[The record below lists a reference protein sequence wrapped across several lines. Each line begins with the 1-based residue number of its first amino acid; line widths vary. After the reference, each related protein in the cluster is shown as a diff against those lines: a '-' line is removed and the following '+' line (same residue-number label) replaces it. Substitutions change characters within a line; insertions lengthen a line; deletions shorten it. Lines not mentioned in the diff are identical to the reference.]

1 VTVEQ
6 IADSTLRKLRLRFI
20 PLFFTCFVV
29 AWLDRVNVGFAALT
43 MSNEIGLSSAAFG
56 FGAGIFFLS
65 YVALEIPANAML
77 ERFGAR
83 YWFAAVMFALGIA
96 SGAMMFVHNETSF
109 YVVRLLIGA
118 AEAGLAPGIF
128 FYLSRWVPAA
138 SLGSMIGGFLLAMP
152 VASVIGSPISGIIM
166 QLHGVAGLSG
176 WRWVFLVEAI
186 PALVLAPITLRMV
199 SDDPRK
205 APWLTPAEQNWLSRR
220 LASDAAHVPSHEMG
234 ILQTLR
240 LPIVLLLALAYFG
253 VVGLNYAYS
262 IFLPQ
267 MVQHFG
273 LSILQTSFVAA
284 VPFGVAAVGM
294 ASWSYRSDRL
304 DERRFHLFLPLA
316 LAVSGLVVSTI
327 VGPPILKLA
336 SLCVAAFGIF
346 AAIPIFWTLPRAM
359 VPASALAAGI
369 ATVNSIGSLSGFVDS
384 YAVGLIKDFTGEFAG
399 GLWFIAG
406 FGAISIML
414 LAAVTRDTAWARKGG
429 GLVVGV
435 KARGFSTSLRRVAL
449 RWSQSRKSFQTR
461 ASGKEQNP

>member
-1 VTVEQ
+1 MTAELV
-6 IADSTLRKLRLRFI
+6 ANSALRKLRLRFI

-43 MSNEIGLSSAAFG
+43 MSKDIGLSSSAFG

-77 ERFGAR
+77 ERIGAR
-83 YWFAAVMFALGIA
+83 RWFAGLMLALGVA
-96 SGAMMFVHNETSF
+96 SGAMMFVRDETSF
-109 YVVRLLIGA
+109 YAVRLLIGA

-138 SLGSMIGGFLLAMP
+138 ALGSMIGGFLLAMP
-152 VASVIGSPISGIIM
+152 VASVLGSPISGIIM

-186 PALVLAPITLRMV
+186 PALILAPITLRMV

-205 APWLTPAEQNWLSRR
+205 APWLTPAERDWLSRQ

-234 ILQTLR
+234 ILQTIR

-267 MVQHFG
+267 IVQHFG
-273 LSILQTSFVAA
+273 LSILQTSFVTAI
-284 VPFGVAAVGM
+284 PFGIAAVGM
-294 ASWSYRSDRL
+294 AWWSQRSDRL

-316 LAVSGLVVSTI
+316 LAISGLVVSTM
-327 VGPPILKLA
+327 VGPPTLKLA
-336 SLCVAAFGIF
+336 CLCMAAFGIF

-359 VPASALAAGI
+359 IPASALAAGI

-384 YAVGLIKDFTGEFAG
+384 YAVGLLKDLTGEFAA

-406 FGAISIML
+406 FGVISFIL
-414 LAAVTRDTAWARKGG
+414 LVRLTRHTTWAGKGG
-429 GLVVGV
+429 ALPGEAKTKGFPAVAVG
-435 KARGFSTSLRRVAL
+435 
-449 RWSQSRKSFQTR
+449 SQLSD
-461 ASGKEQNP
+461 ASER

>member
-1 VTVEQ
+1 
-6 IADSTLRKLRLRFI
+6 
-20 PLFFTCFVV
+20 
-29 AWLDRVNVGFAALT
+29 

-176 WRWVFLVEAI
+176 WRWVFLLEAI
-186 PALVLAPITLRMV
+186 PALVLAPITLRIV
-199 SDDPRK
+199 SDDPRR
-205 APWLTPAEQNWLSRR
+205 APWLTSAEQDWLSRR
-220 LASDAAHVPSHEMG
+220 LASDATHVPSHELG
-234 ILQTLR
+234 ILQTVR
-240 LPIVLLLALAYFG
+240 LPIVLLLAVAYFG

-267 MVQHFG
+267 IVQHFG
-273 LSILQTSFVAA
+273 LSILQTSFVTA
-284 VPFGVAAVGM
+284 VPFGIAAIGM
-294 ASWSYRSDRL
+294 AWWSHRSDRL

-327 VGPPILKLA
+327 VGPPTLKLA
-336 SLCVAAFGIF
+336 FLCVAAFGIF
-346 AAIPIFWTLPRAM
+346 AAIPVFWTLPRAM

-384 YAVGLIKDFTGEFAG
+384 YAVGLIKDLTGEFAG

-406 FGAISIML
+406 FGVISIMV
-414 LAAVTRDTAWARKGG
+414 LAALTRDTAWARKGG
-429 GLVVGV
+429 GLAVAP
-435 KARGFSTSLRRVAL
+435 KARGFSAL
-449 RWSQSRKSFQTR
+449 GQGNEPREESAQHHLMQSNKT
-461 ASGKEQNP
+461 

>member
-1 VTVEQ
+1 MTLEQ
-6 IADSTLRKLRLRFI
+6 VANSTLRKLRLRFI

-43 MSNEIGLSSAAFG
+43 MSKEIGLSSAAFG

-83 YWFAAVMFALGIA
+83 YWFAAIMLALGIA
-96 SGAMMFVHNETSF
+96 SGAMLFVQDETSF
-109 YVVRLLIGA
+109 YTVRLLIGA

-138 SLGSMIGGFLLAMP
+138 SLGSMIGSFLLAMP
-152 VASVIGSPISGIIM
+152 VASVIGAPISGIIM

-176 WRWVFLVEAI
+176 WRWVFLLEAI
-186 PALVLAPITLRMV
+186 PALVLAPIALSMV

-205 APWLTPAEQNWLSRR
+205 AQWLTPAEQIWLSRR
-220 LASDAAHVPSHEMG
+220 LASDAAYVPSHEMG
-234 ILQTLR
+234 ILQTVR

-267 MVQHFG
+267 IVQHFG
-273 LSILQTSFVAA
+273 LSILQTSFVTAI
-284 VPFGVAAVGM
+284 PFGIAAVGM
-294 ASWSYRSDRL
+294 AWWSYRSDRL

-316 LAVSGLVVSTI
+316 LAVGGLVASTI
-327 VGPPILKLA
+327 VGPPTLKLA
-336 SLCVAAFGIF
+336 FLCVAAFGIF
-346 AAIPIFWTLPRAM
+346 AAIPIFWTLPRLM

-384 YAVGLIKDFTGEFAG
+384 YAVGLIKDWTGEFAG

-406 FGAISIML
+406 FGVISMIV
-414 LAAVTRDTAWARKGG
+414 LAALTRNTAWTRKGG
-429 GLVVGV
+429 GSAEPAKGEGGS
-435 KARGFSTSLRRVAL
+435 RGLSVA
-449 RWSQSRKSFQTR
+449 FTR
-461 ASGKEQNP
+461 EQR

>member
-1 VTVEQ
+1 MTVEQ
-6 IADSTLRKLRLRFI
+6 IANSTLRKLRLRFI
-20 PLFFTCFVV
+20 PHFFTCFVI

-43 MSNEIGLSSAAFG
+43 MSKEIGLSSAAFG
-56 FGAGIFFLS
+56 FGAGVFFLS

-83 YWFAAVMFALGIA
+83 YWFAALMFALGIA
-96 SGAMMFVHNETSF
+96 SAAMMFVQDETSF

-152 VASVIGSPISGIIM
+152 VASVIGSPISGVIM

-199 SDDPRK
+199 SDDPRQ
-205 APWLTPAEQNWLSRR
+205 APWLTPAERNWLSRR
-220 LASDAAHVPSHEMG
+220 LASDAAHVPPHEMG

-267 MVQHFG
+267 IVQHFG

-294 ASWSYRSDRL
+294 AWWSYRSDRL

-316 LAVSGLVVSTI
+316 LAVSALVASTI
-327 VGPPILKLA
+327 IEPPILKLA
-336 SLCVAAFGIF
+336 FLCVAAFGIF

-384 YAVGLIKDFTGEFAG
+384 YAVGLIKDLTGDFAG

-406 FGAISIML
+406 FGAISMML
-414 LAAVTRDTAWARKGG
+414 LAAVTRDTAWAGKGG
-429 GLVVGV
+429 GLAVGL
-435 KARGFSTSLRRVAL
+435 KAGDFSTLVETSGIEVVAVEKQL
-449 RWSQSRKSFQTR
+449 SD
-461 ASGKEQNP
+461 ASKR

>member
-1 VTVEQ
+1 MTVEQ
-6 IADSTLRKLRLRFI
+6 IANSTLRKLRRRFI

-43 MSNEIGLSSAAFG
+43 MSKEIGLSSAAFG

-83 YWFAAVMFALGIA
+83 YWFAAVMSALGIA
-96 SGAMMFVHNETSF
+96 SGAMMFVHDETSF

-128 FYLSRWVPAA
+128 FYLSRWVPAV

-152 VASVIGSPISGIIM
+152 VASVIGSPISGMIM

-176 WRWVFLVEAI
+176 WRWVFLLEAI
-186 PALVLAPITLRMV
+186 PALMLAPITLRMV

-205 APWLTPAEQNWLSRR
+205 ASWLTSAEQDWLSRR
-220 LASDAAHVPSHEMG
+220 LASDASHVPSQELG
-234 ILQTLR
+234 ILQTVR
-240 LPIVLLLALAYFG
+240 LPIVLLLAVAYFG

-267 MVQHFG
+267 IVQHFG
-273 LSILQTSFVAA
+273 LSILQTSFVTAI
-284 VPFGVAAVGM
+284 PFSIAAVGM
-294 ASWSYRSDRL
+294 AWWSHQSDRL

-327 VGPPILKLA
+327 AGPPTLKLA
-336 SLCVAAFGIF
+336 FLCVAAFGIF
-346 AAIPIFWTLPRAM
+346 AAIPVFWTLPRAM

-384 YAVGLIKDFTGEFAG
+384 YAVGLIKDLTGEFAG

-406 FGAISIML
+406 FGVISIVV
-414 LAAVTRDTAWARKGG
+414 LAAVTRDTAWARRGG
-429 GLVVGV
+429 VFAAGP
-435 KARGFSTSLRRVAL
+435 KTRGFSAL
-449 RWSQSRKSFQTR
+449 GQGNEPREESI
-461 ASGKEQNP
+461 

>member
-1 VTVEQ
+1 MMVEQ
-6 IADSTLRKLRLRFI
+6 IANSTLRKLRLRFI

-43 MSNEIGLSSAAFG
+43 MSKEIGLSSAAFG

-65 YVALEIPANAML
+65 YVALEIPANVML

-83 YWFAAVMFALGIA
+83 RWFAALMFALGIA
-96 SGAMMFVHNETSF
+96 SAAMMFVQDETSF

-166 QLHGVAGLSG
+166 ELHGVAGLSG
-176 WRWVFLVEAI
+176 WRWVFLLEAI

-205 APWLTPAEQNWLSRR
+205 APWLTPAEQDWLSRR
-220 LASDAAHVPSHEMG
+220 LASDAAHIPSQELG
-234 ILQTLR
+234 ILQTIR

-267 MVQHFG
+267 IVQHFG
-273 LSILQTSFVAA
+273 LSILQTSFVTAI
-284 VPFGVAAVGM
+284 PFGVAAVGM
-294 ASWSYRSDRL
+294 AWWSYRSDRL

-316 LAVSGLVVSTI
+316 LSISGLVASTI
-327 VGPPILKLA
+327 VGPPTLKLA
-336 SLCVAAFGIF
+336 FLCVAAFGIF
-346 AAIPIFWTLPRAM
+346 AAIPIFWTLPRAV

-369 ATVNSIGSLSGFVDS
+369 ATVNSIGSLSGFVNS
-384 YAVGLIKDFTGEFAG
+384 YAVGLLKDLTGDFAG

-406 FGAISIML
+406 FGVISIIV
-414 LAAVTRDTAWARKGG
+414 LAAVTRDTAWARKGASLAG
-429 GLVVGV
+429 AGKGKGLATVVE
-435 KARGFSTSLRRVAL
+435 TSGIEAVAVERQL
-449 RWSQSRKSFQTR
+449 SD
-461 ASGKEQNP
+461 ASKR